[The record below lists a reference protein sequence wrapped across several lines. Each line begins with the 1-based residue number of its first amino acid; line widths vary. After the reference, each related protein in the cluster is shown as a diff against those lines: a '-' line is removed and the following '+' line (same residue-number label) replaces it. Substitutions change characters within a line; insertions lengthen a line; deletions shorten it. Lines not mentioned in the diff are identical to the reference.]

1 MVVRAP
7 AAREPWTVPAA
18 PASDCISTTLTVLP
32 KMFFR
37 PAADH
42 WSTLSA
48 MGLDGGD
55 GVDASDLSKGIA
67 DVGGSSIAVHGFEF
81 SSQNEYL

>member
-18 PASDCISTTLTVLP
+18 PASDCISMTLTGWP
-32 KMFFR
+32 KIFFL
-37 PAADH
+37 PAAAH

-48 MGLDGGD
+48 MGLDGVMG
-55 GVDASDLSKGIA
+55 
-67 DVGGSSIAVHGFEF
+67 
-81 SSQNEYL
+81 